1 MDTMHPVAFGDVGR
15 RRDPAEETVV
25 TTVNDAKE
33 DTLGDVIF
41 VVAQENSGNA
51 FGAAGSTESL
61 ITKPSSGG
69 FEISDS

>member
-1 MDTMHPVAFGDVGR
+1 MHTIHPVAFGDVGR
-15 RRDPAEETVV
+15 GRDPAEETVV
-25 TTVNDAKE
+25 TTINDAKE

-41 VVAQENSGNA
+41 VVAQNKRGDT
-51 FGAAGSTESL
+51 FRAAGSTESL